1 MTPHPFVWPYWL
13 VFWGVFIWAF
23 GIESM
28 YMRRALAAGGGRG
41 KADAGSMWFVIVVNQ
56 IAIFVAILI
65 AFRVPETALPNRVV
79 FFWLGVAVLVAG
91 SLLRRHCFK
100 MLGQYFT
107 YEVQVRSDQPVIERG
122 AYRWVRHP
130 SYTAGILMF
139 LGLGLAFG
147 NWLTVAVMMAGVIG
161 PYAYRVRMEERALLA
176 SMGDRY
182 AAYMKRTRRFV
193 PFVV

>member
-1 MTPHPFVWPYWL
+1 MRPVPFVWPYWL

-23 GIESM
+23 GVESV
-28 YMRRALAAGGGRG
+28 YMRRALAEGGGRG
-41 KADAGSMWFVIVVNQ
+41 KADAGSMWGVVVGNQ
-56 IAIFVAILI
+56 MSMVVAVLL
-65 AFRVPETALPNRVV
+65 AFRVPAATLPSRVA
-79 FFWLGVAVLVAG
+79 FFWIGVAVLVAG

-122 AYRWVRHP
+122 AYRWIRHP

-139 LGLGLAFG
+139 LGMGLALG
-147 NWLTVAVMMAGVIG
+147 NWLSLAVLLVGVIG
-161 PYAYRVRMEERALLA
+161 GYAYRVRIEERALLA

-193 PFVV
+193 PFIV